1 MTNKLPLNWCEC
13 KFGDICYLQNGY
25 AFNSKE
31 YSDSGINL
39 IRISDIKDDKV
50 ITDNCVKVCDNV
62 DISFRVNK
70 GDFLLAMSGATTGKT
85 GVYLYDNYALLNQRV
100 GNLKIYSEDV
110 LHPMYR
116 NYFIM
121 NKRREIEKKA
131 YGGAQ
136 PNISKQLIED
146 LDLLLPPLAEQKRI
160 VGKIEQMFEKID
172 AGVQKLKSAQEK
184 IKQYKQSVLHSAFT
198 GKLYKTTEWQQT
210 KLSEISNVL
219 GGYAFKSN
227 LFTTDGYQIIRMS
240 NIKPLELNLKE
251 RPVFIKNIDNK
262 LKQQYMLMPNDI
274 VITLTG
280 TRKKRDYGYVVL
292 IETNS
297 GLLLNQR
304 LARLRPNFKVKPK
317 YLAYALQ
324 SEPYQSQFFS
334 YETGNVGQG
343 NVSMKALIEEA
354 IYLPTIPEQERI
366 VEEIEK
372 RFAKADKM
380 LEGVEKSLKS
390 AEQLKQSVLKK
401 AFEGKLVP
409 QDPND
414 EPASVLL
421 ARIKSEKQQ
430 NEKVKGKRNDRK

>member
-1 MTNKLPLNWCEC
+1 MANKLPLNWCEC

-172 AGVQKLKSAQEK
+172 VGVEKLKSAQEK

-198 GKLYKTTEWQQT
+198 GKLYKTTEWKELPLKDVCSINPKT
-210 KLSEISNVL
+210 EIPELKEEDIVAFLPMPAVDAETNKYNEV
-219 GGYAFKSN
+219 YASFKS
-227 LFTTDGYQIIRMS
+227 
-240 NIKPLELNLKE
+240 
-251 RPVFIKNIDNK
+251 V
-262 LKQQYMLMPNDI
+262 
-274 VITLTG
+274 
-280 TRKKRDYGYVVL
+280 KKD
-292 IETNS
+292 
-297 GLLLNQR
+297 LLNS
-304 LARLRPNFKVKPK
+304 KIKMS
-317 YLAYALQ
+317 YLQ
-324 SEPYQSQFFS
+324 
-334 YETGNVGQG
+334 
-343 NVSMKALIEEA
+343 K
-354 IYLPTIPEQERI
+354 
-366 VEEIEK
+366 
-372 RFAKADKM
+372 
-380 LEGVEKSLKS
+380 
-390 AEQLKQSVLKK
+390 
-401 AFEGKLVP
+401 
-409 QDPND
+409 
-414 EPASVLL
+414 
-421 ARIKSEKQQ
+421 
-430 NEKVKGKRNDRK
+430 